1 MKEKLKKCFCK
12 NKMHNFRENRFALL
26 QAYDDGLLMIEN
38 LFYYNQQ
45 IKYTRLTI
53 FGTMIILICINS
65 VMINVRLNFGF

>member
-1 MKEKLKKCFCK
+1 MKEKLKKFFCK
-12 NKMHNFRENRFALL
+12 KKMQNFRENRFALL

-53 FGTMIILICINS
+53 LGL
-65 VMINVRLNFGF
+65 

>member
-38 LFYYNQQ
+38 LFDYNQQ

-53 FGTMIILICINS
+53 LGL
-65 VMINVRLNFGF
+65 